1 MHQTDEK
8 GLISAIGSLGVTDGI
23 HLDNGAVL
31 SQEAIDA
38 LLNAA
43 PEAAEDA
50 PATEPAPAPAA
61 EPAAVEEPAVNV
73 VEAPPLN
80 PEVSDDGSAA
90 ALGVEVTPPPAAAAP
105 VPAAAPPVQQ
115 GDSPIPPA
123 PVYQPLPPPPPMIQ
137 PPVVAQ
143 PGKGGVTRDEALEIA
158 GEAAETEAAPIQAS
172 VSRISKR
179 VDTLEMALDRI
190 AELEEEISRLKKKP
204 EPKPDPR
211 VLQLF
216 DRLNSLEER
225 AKASPVFGL
234 YEKFTC
240 SSCGHMGEAQVRARC
255 GHCEKEGWFGK
266 KSKKGSHP
274 DHDAHDGHD
283 ADQSVGAQS
292 EQQAE
297 TNVTGALEGLD
308 LNLGI

>member
-1 MHQTDEK
+1 MFY
-8 GLISAIGSLGVTDGI
+8 VTDGNI
-23 HLDNGAVL
+23 LDNGAVL

-43 PEAAEDA
+43 PETLDDS
-50 PATEPAPAPAA
+50 PAPAA
-61 EPAAVEEPAVNV
+61 EPAAADPVAEAPVAPEAEVNV

-80 PEVSDDGSAA
+80 PDVVDDGGTST
-90 ALGVEVTPPPAAAAP
+90 LGVEITPPPAAA
-105 VPAAAPPVQQ
+105 PAAAPAPVPQ

-123 PVYQPLPPPPPMIQ
+123 PVYQPLPPPPPLIP

-143 PGKGGVTRDEALEIA
+143 PGKGGITREEATEIA
-158 GEAAETEAAPIQAS
+158 GEAAETEAAPIQAA
-172 VSRISKR
+172 VSRVSKR

-211 VLQLF
+211 ILKLF
-216 DRLNSLEER
+216 DRLNALEAR

-234 YEKFTC
+234 YDKFTC
-240 SSCGHMGEAQVRARC
+240 ASCGHMGEAQVRARC

-274 DHDAHDGHD
+274 EHDAQDGHD
-283 ADQSVGAQS
+283 ADQPAENTVEAS
-292 EQQAE
+292 AE
-297 TNVTGALEGLD
+297 TDDVILGLD
-308 LNLGI
+308 PNLRI